1 MWDLD
6 LPEMKTQDFSNTQN
20 LIATFLFQD
29 KIVSS
34 AIAKVASV
42 DENGNPVI
50 DYDSLTEL
58 NTSVKPDTGYAVGIP
73 EQGVSALKQDKSG
86 AMVAVTPGENGYM
99 LLDEQTVI
107 WKTNWRK

>member
-1 MWDLD
+1 MVQKLTNADLSDTTIDLD

-73 EQGVSALKQDKSG
+73 EQGVSALKQDKS
-86 AMVAVTPGENGYM
+86 A
-99 LLDEQTVI
+99 LWL
-107 WKTNWRK
+107 R